1 MGNISSW
8 FNKDCFVFFGAG
20 ENDEDPLQVA
30 LIGLDS
36 AGKTTMLL
44 KTQFGRV
51 LATKPTGINTEIINI
66 GKNQM
71 MVVDLAGQTK
81 LRAVWKHYIRNMC
94 GCIFMVDIADSDRYD
109 IAAKELH
116 TVLEEVKGD
125 DFVVLILFNKTDLVE
140 GQFLDPDLV
149 MKFKPLDTRI
159 VHKFGYCSVTTN
171 DLHLQE
177 LEWFARTV
185 KDRQHHRSHA

>member
-8 FNKDCFVFFGAG
+8 LNKDCFLFFGATDT
-20 ENDEDPLQVA
+20 DEDPMQVA

-44 KTQFGRV
+44 KTQYKRV
-51 LATKPTGINTEIINI
+51 LETKPTGINTELITV
-66 GKNQM
+66 GKNQLL
-71 MVVDLAGQTK
+71 VVDLAGQTK
-81 LRAVWKHYIRNMC
+81 LRAVWKHYIRNMQ

-116 TVLEEVKGD
+116 TVLEEVKSPS
-125 DFVVLILFNKTDLVE
+125 FVVLILFNKTDLVE

-149 MKFKPLDTRI
+149 MKFKPLNPKTI
-159 VHKFGYCSVTTN
+159 HKFGFCSVTTN

-177 LEWFARTV
+177 LEWFTRTI
-185 KDRQHHRSHA
+185 KDQQFRQEHA